1 MDEKDLKSPVNVG
14 ITISTEDAVI
24 EGAELCAIRQAVIA
38 ISDQEH
44 GYAEVH
50 AIITDNDQK
59 DYVLTFPASRVGKVL
74 RAAGVNTFAEVANR
88 LVYAGDL
95 TNDRPVIVNPFTFHA
110 VRGTLVEQPKQ
121 EENHDHGPTA

>member
-1 MDEKDLKSPVNVG
+1 MDEKELKTPVNVG

-24 EGAELCAIRQAVIA
+24 EGAELCAIRSAVIA
-38 ISDQEH
+38 ISDAEH
-44 GYAEVH
+44 GRAEVH

-59 DYVLTFPASRVGKVL
+59 DYVLKFPAHRIGRVL
-74 RAAGVNTFAEVANR
+74 QAAGVNTFGEVTNR

-95 TNDRPVIVNPFTFHA
+95 TNDKPVLVNPFTFHA
-110 VRGTLVEQPKQ
+110 VRGSLVEQPTQ